1 MFFYR
6 LGMGGFALRNGNLGT
21 HERLRRFDT

>member
-1 MFFYR
+1 MFFDR
-6 LGMGGFALRNGNLGT
+6 LGMSGFALRNGNLGT